1 MGPHP
6 NVWAVIQGFIRKEAD
21 AGRQIMSNA
30 ADLGLGRKSLG
41 EQTREQIKS
50 VVGEYILSIC
60 RSWLTFSASNL
71 ICGCTHNQFA
81 FL

>member
-50 VVGEYILSIC
+50 VVGEYVHFPPKANWQKLAHILS
-60 RSWLTFSASNL
+60 
-71 ICGCTHNQFA
+71 QK
-81 FL
+81 